1 METFT
6 SRRESAHVRAQ
17 LAAAGQPKLDFD
29 KIGVSFKMIYIFYLS
44 GILVADMVL

>member
-6 SRRESAHVRAQ
+6 SRRESAHARAQ

-29 KIGVSFKMIYIFYLS
+29 KSGVNFKMIYIFYFS
-44 GILVADMVL
+44 GIPVTDIVL